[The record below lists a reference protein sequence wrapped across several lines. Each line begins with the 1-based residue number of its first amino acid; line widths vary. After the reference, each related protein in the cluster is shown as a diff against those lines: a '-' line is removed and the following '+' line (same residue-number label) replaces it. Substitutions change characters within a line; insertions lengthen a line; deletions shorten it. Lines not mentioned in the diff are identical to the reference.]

1 MKVLWEERA
10 WADYLY
16 WQMQDRKTLKRINEL
31 GDRRTLEESGGGFSA
46 TANLESVFNFF
57 GSSSSQGGRRAFYL
71 RGLTEAGGMQFPRE
85 QADMRASVAEYQ
97 ELYQHLEANFL
108 RRPPS
113 DMQLNELLRVLEAIL
128 SYVPSS
134 TARAEATDISLYD
147 HVRLTAAYAASMVQ
161 YFKAHGITDYK
172 KHTTGTRHGGGRD
185 EGVGE
190 VRGADLFRLS

>member
-1 MKVLWEERA
+1 M
-10 WADYLY
+10 
-16 WQMQDRKTLKRINEL
+16 
-31 GDRRTLEESGGGFSA
+31 
-46 TANLESVFNFF
+46 
-57 GSSSSQGGRRAFYL
+57 
-71 RGLTEAGGMQFPRE
+71 
-85 QADMRASVAEYQ
+85 
-97 ELYQHLEANFL
+97 EANFL

-134 TARAEATDISLYD
+134 TARAEAADISLYD

-190 VRGADLFRLS
+190 VRGADLFLLS